1 MYKLNWKQKLTFV
14 VTATGILMMLLG
26 NTPCGE
32 LEYDARATAT
42 ASAKVEMTMRTG
54 E

>member
-1 MYKLNWKQKLTFV
+1 MYNLSWKQWLTFIA
-14 VTATGILMMLLG
+14 TATGILLLLLG
-26 NTPCGE
+26 NTPCSE

-42 ASAKVEMTMRTG
+42 ASAKVEMTMRAG